1 MHIDYNKKY
10 KQILSPIRYHK
21 NGKPF
26 TRDSVELKCNYCDN
40 TVKFF
45 LLIALRKLK
54 SDYDFKCKSCHFK
67 SSNTFLRVKEINKNK
82 KGKTYEEIY
91 GYEKAKFLRENKKN
105 NLEII
110 KRLNNFS
117 NFQKGKTYDKIYG
130 EKKSS
135 IIKNKISKF
144 SKTQDISKFRKMGQ
158 EANKNRKYKSWED
171 QFGKE
176 LSDKK
181 KKELSKKNKGKNNPM
196 YGKISPKG
204 SGKGVSGWYNDWFF
218 RSLLELSFMI
228 NYIEKNNICWKSAE
242 NNNYKIKYIDYKNSE
257 RTYIPDFILNGNLL
271 VEIKPKRLV
280 KTPLIKLKTKAA
292 KLFCKKNN
300 MKYKIFTEN
309 DFEKLDQYNLKK
321 LLENNKI
328 KLLNLKNKQYILESI

>member
-10 KQILSPIRYHK
+10 KQILTPIRYHK

-26 TRDSVELKCNYCDN
+26 TRDGVELKCNYCN
-40 TVKFF
+40 NKVKFYLF
-45 LLIALRKLK
+45 IALKK
-54 SDYDFKCKSCHFK
+54 IKNNYDFKCKSCHFK
-67 SSNTFLRVKEINKNK
+67 ISKFSSIIKEINKNK

-91 GYEKAKFLRENKKN
+91 GYEKAKFLKENKKN
-105 NLEII
+105 NSEII

-117 NFQKGKTYDKIYG
+117 SFRKNKTYDEIYG
-130 EKKSS
+130 KEKSL
-135 IIKNKISKF
+135 IIKNKISNF
-144 SKTQDISKFRKMGQ
+144 SKTQDISKFRKLGQ
-158 EANKNRKYKSWED
+158 EANKNRKYKSWEE
-171 QFGKE
+171 QYGKE

-181 KKELSKKNKGKNNPM
+181 KKEYSKKFKGKNNPM

-204 SGKGVSGWYNDWFF
+204 SGKGVSGWYNGWFF

-228 NYIEKNNICWKSAE
+228 NYIEKNNICWESAE
-242 NNNYKIKYIDYKNSE
+242 KNKFKIKYIDYKNSE
-257 RTYIPDFILNGNLL
+257 RTYIPDFILNDNLL

-280 KTPLIKLKTKAA
+280 NTPLIKLKTRAA

-309 DFEKLDQYNLKK
+309 DFEKLNRYNLKE

-328 KLLNLKNKQYILESI
+328 KLLNLKNKQYIIEDI